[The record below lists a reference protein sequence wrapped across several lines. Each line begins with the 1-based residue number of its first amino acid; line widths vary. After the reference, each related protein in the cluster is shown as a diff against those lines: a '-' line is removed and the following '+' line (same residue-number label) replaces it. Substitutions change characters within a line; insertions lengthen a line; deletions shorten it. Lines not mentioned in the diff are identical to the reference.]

1 MRITTKS
8 KYGMRMIVE
17 IAAQPEGKAAS
28 LKAIARKINA
38 SEKYLEQ
45 IVIPLTKAGYLK
57 SLRGANGGYVMGRS
71 AEELTAHMVIA
82 ALEGEASQRAC
93 VGEIGGCPR
102 ADTCSVIGLW
112 QKINQAIA
120 SVTDTVTIADLV
132 RERREKYA
140 ALGLE
145 DSLDRVRDENPP
157 ATSNTSEELS
167 GLIPG
172 SFLFSGKPLTD
183 DCVPTVDSGTI
194 TSERR
199 QLPQK
204 E

>member
-28 LKAIARKINA
+28 LKSIARKINA

-71 AEELTAHMVIA
+71 AGELTAHMVIA

-132 RERREKYA
+132 RERRESMRHWVWRIPWIGYGTK
-140 ALGLE
+140 
-145 DSLDRVRDENPP
+145 NPP

-172 SFLFSGKPLTD
+172 SFLFSGKLLAD

-194 TSERR
+194 ASERR

>member
-93 VGEIGGCPR
+93 VERSAAVPGRIP
-102 ADTCSVIGLW
+102 
-112 QKINQAIA
+112 
-120 SVTDTVTIADLV
+120 V
-132 RERREKYA
+132 R
-140 ALGLE
+140 
-145 DSLDRVRDENPP
+145 
-157 ATSNTSEELS
+157 
-167 GLIPG
+167 
-172 SFLFSGKPLTD
+172 
-183 DCVPTVDSGTI
+183 
-194 TSERR
+194 
-199 QLPQK
+199 
-204 E
+204 

>member
-28 LKAIARKINA
+28 LKSIARKINA

-172 SFLFSGKPLTD
+172 SFLFSGKPLAD